1 MAFDRQFLD
10 ELIARNDIVDVVS
23 NYVSLQPRGGSLWG
37 CCPFHSEKTPS
48 FHVLPDKQLCYC
60 FGCKK
65 GGGVI
70 NFIMEEENLSFPDA
84 VRFLARR
91 ANMPVPEEEH
101 SDESRLRSR
110 ILSLNR
116 DAARFYYDQL
126 YSPKGAPVLEYM
138 KNRKITRRNA
148 TNFGLGAS
156 ADEWDGL
163 LTAMRK
169 KGYGDGELLAS
180 GLAIRGKNG
189 GLYDKFRKRLIFPI
203 IDVRGDVLG
212 FGGRIISKDDP
223 GAKYMNTPETIVYS
237 KRRVLYG
244 LNLAKKSKRSNI
256 ILVEGNIDVV
266 MLHQAGFDN
275 ACASMGTA
283 LTTEQLQLLSR
294 YTKEIVLCYDNDDAG
309 KVATQKALT
318 LLNNTD
324 FQVKVLE
331 LPKRLVDG
339 EYIKQDADDFIKF
352 QGKDAFEHLLSGSE
366 SGMDFRMAQLKSKFD
381 LKSDEGRIGFA
392 EAAAGLLSTVP
403 NAVEREIYTV
413 RASEAAGI
421 TPDAMK
427 LEVERARKRARYKE
441 RREQERRDLNPAASA
456 QPRERSIRYT
466 DLRSALAEEGVLR
479 LLTLDDS
486 LFGENP
492 PIREED
498 FSSPLLGR
506 FFTALRAQLRE
517 SGQVNIPALAEFF
530 TSEEISHLIGILQ
543 KPESLKNGAQALSD
557 YCTIILDEAH
567 KRAAVNEDP
576 LMAAMEKNKY
586 MGNGGTPTWKKIS
599 CPAESWRNR
608 PTRCSP
614 RRILRR
620 SSCRRKRKRPQ
631 RPRKR
636 TRIPRRRKSPRRSIP
651 RWMKSWSPP
660 CPRRRCCRAAKSSW
674 RFLPRAKPRASS
686 TPAT

>member
-91 ANMPVPEEEH
+91 VNMPVPEEEH

-138 KNRKITRRNA
+138 KTRKITRRNA
-148 TNFGLGAS
+148 TNFGLGAA

-223 GAKYMNTPETIVYS
+223 GAKYMNTPETVVYS

-275 ACASMGTA
+275 VCASMGTA
-283 LTTEQLQLLSR
+283 LTSEQLQLLSR
-294 YTKEIVLCYDNDDAG
+294 YTKELVLCYDNDDAG

-318 LLNNTD
+318 LLNSTD

-339 EYIKQDADDFIKF
+339 QYIKQDADDFIKF
-352 QGKDAFEHLLSGSE
+352 QGRDAFEHLLSGSE
-366 SGMDFRMAQLKSKFD
+366 SGMDFRMSQLKSKFD

-392 EAAAGLLSTVP
+392 EAAAELLSTVP
-403 NAVEREIYTV
+403 NA
-413 RASEAAGI
+413 
-421 TPDAMK
+421 
-427 LEVERARKRARYKE
+427 VERARKRARYKE
-441 RREQERRDLNPAASA
+441 KREQERRDLNPAVSA

-486 LFGENP
+486 LFGETP
-492 PIREED
+492 PICEED

-506 FFTALRAQLRE
+506 FFTALRAQLAQT
-517 SGQVNIPALAEFF
+517 GQVNIPALAEFF

-543 KPESLKNGAQALSD
+543 KPESLKNGAQALQD
-557 YCTIILDEAH
+557 YCNIILDEAH
-567 KRAAVNEDP
+567 KRAAVDEDP
-576 LMAAMEKNKY
+576 LMAAMEKNKHK
-586 MGNGGTPTWKKIS
+586 GNGGKQTWKKNS
-599 CPAESWRNR
+599 
-608 PTRCSP
+608 
-614 RRILRR
+614 
-620 SSCRRKRKRPQ
+620 
-631 RPRKR
+631 
-636 TRIPRRRKSPRRSIP
+636 
-651 RWMKSWSPP
+651 
-660 CPRRRCCRAAKSSW
+660 
-674 RFLPRAKPRASS
+674 
-686 TPAT
+686 

>member
-138 KNRKITRRNA
+138 KNRKIMRRNA

-256 ILVEGNIDVV
+256 ILVEGNIDV

-441 RREQERRDLNPAASA
+441 KREQERRDLNPAASA

-486 LFGENP
+486 LFGEHP

-586 MGNGGTPTWKKIS
+586 KGNGGKQTWKKNS
-599 CPAESWRNR
+599 
-608 PTRCSP
+608 
-614 RRILRR
+614 
-620 SSCRRKRKRPQ
+620 
-631 RPRKR
+631 
-636 TRIPRRRKSPRRSIP
+636 
-651 RWMKSWSPP
+651 
-660 CPRRRCCRAAKSSW
+660 
-674 RFLPRAKPRASS
+674 
-686 TPAT
+686 

>member
-23 NYVSLQPRGGSLWG
+23 NYVLLQPRGGSLWG

-101 SDESRLRSR
+101 SDESRLHSR

-275 ACASMGTA
+275 VCASMGTA
-283 LTTEQLQLLSR
+283 LTSEQLQLLSR
-294 YTKEIVLCYDNDDAG
+294 YTKELVLCYDNDDAG

-318 LLNNTD
+318 LLNSTD

-339 EYIKQDADDFIKF
+339 QYIKQDADDFIKF
-352 QGKDAFEHLLSGSE
+352 QGRDAFEHLLSGSE
-366 SGMDFRMAQLKSKFD
+366 SGMDFRMSQLKSKFD
-381 LKSDEGRIGFA
+381 LTSDEGRIGYA
-392 EAAAGLLSTVP
+392 EAAAALLAAVP

-441 RREQERRDLNPAASA
+441 KREQERRDLNPAASA

-506 FFTALRAQLRE
+506 FFTALRAQLAQT
-517 SGQVNIPALAEFF
+517 GQVNIPALAEFF

-543 KPESLKNGAQALSD
+543 KPESLKNGAQALQD
-557 YCTIILDEAH
+557 YCNIILDEAH
-567 KRAAVNEDP
+567 KRAAVDEDP
-576 LMAAMEKNKY
+576 LMAAMEKNKHK
-586 MGNGGTPTWKKIS
+586 GNGGKQTWKKNS
-599 CPAESWRNR
+599 
-608 PTRCSP
+608 
-614 RRILRR
+614 
-620 SSCRRKRKRPQ
+620 
-631 RPRKR
+631 
-636 TRIPRRRKSPRRSIP
+636 
-651 RWMKSWSPP
+651 
-660 CPRRRCCRAAKSSW
+660 
-674 RFLPRAKPRASS
+674 
-686 TPAT
+686 

>member
-101 SDESRLRSR
+101 GDESRLRSR

-116 DAARFYYDQL
+116 DAARFYYNQL

-283 LTTEQLQLLSR
+283 LTTEQLQLLNR

-441 RREQERRDLNPAASA
+441 KREQERRDLNPAASA

-543 KPESLKNGAQALSD
+543 KPESIKNGAQALKD
-557 YCTIILDEAH
+557 YCNIILDEAH

-586 MGNGGTPTWKKIS
+586 KGNGGKQTWKKNS
-599 CPAESWRNR
+599 
-608 PTRCSP
+608 
-614 RRILRR
+614 
-620 SSCRRKRKRPQ
+620 
-631 RPRKR
+631 
-636 TRIPRRRKSPRRSIP
+636 
-651 RWMKSWSPP
+651 
-660 CPRRRCCRAAKSSW
+660 
-674 RFLPRAKPRASS
+674 
-686 TPAT
+686 

>member
-1 MAFDRQFLD
+1 MPFDQQFLD

-23 NYVSLQPRGGSLWG
+23 NYVSLQKKGANYFGL
-37 CCPFHSEKTPS
+37 CPFHNEKTGS
-48 FHVLPDKQLCYC
+48 FSVSPDKQICYC

-70 NFIMEEENLSFPDA
+70 NFIMEEEHLSFPDA
-84 VRFLARR
+84 VRFLAKRV
-91 ANMPVPEEEH
+91 NMPVPEEAH
-101 SDESRLRSR
+101 SEESRLRTR
-110 ILSLNR
+110 ILALNR
-116 DAARFYYDQL
+116 DAARFYYEQL
-126 YSPKGAPVLEYM
+126 HSPRGEPVMDYM
-138 KNRKITRRNA
+138 RSRRITQRNA
-148 TNFGLGAS
+148 TNFGLGAA
-156 ADEWDGL
+156 ADEWTL
-163 LTAMRK
+163 LTDAMRR

-189 GLYDKFRKRLIFPI
+189 GLYDKFRRRLIFPI

-244 LNLAKKSKRSNI
+244 LNLAKKSKRGSI

-283 LTTEQLQLLSR
+283 LTSEQLQLLSR

-309 KVATQKALT
+309 KTATQKALT
-318 LLNNTD
+318 LLNSTD

-331 LPKRLVDG
+331 LPRRLVDG
-339 EYIKQDADDFIKF
+339 QYVKQDADDFIKY

-366 SGMDFRMAQLKSKFD
+366 SGMDFRMAQVAAKFD
-381 LKSDEGRIGFA
+381 LKSDEGRIGYA
-392 EAAAGLLSTVP
+392 EAAAALLASVP
-403 NAVEREIYTV
+403 NAVEREIYSV
-413 RASEAAGI
+413 RAAEAARI

-441 RREQERRDLNPAASA
+441 RREQERRDLNPAANA
-456 QPRERSIRYT
+456 QPRERAIRYT

-486 LFGENP
+486 LFAGAP
-492 PIREED
+492 PLRGED

-506 FFTALRAQLRE
+506 FFTALSSQIAH
-517 SGQVNIPALAEFF
+517 SGRVNIGALAGDF
-530 TSEEISHLIGILQ
+530 TAEEVNHLSGILQ
-543 KPESLKNGAQALSD
+543 KPESLKNGAQALRD
-557 YCTIILDEAH
+557 YCNIISDEAH

-576 LMAAMEKNKY
+576 LTAAMEKNKY
-586 MGNGGTPTWKKIS
+586 KGNGGKQ
-599 CPAESWRNR
+599 NG
-608 PTRCSP
+608 
-614 RRILRR
+614 
-620 SSCRRKRKRPQ
+620 
-631 RPRKR
+631 
-636 TRIPRRRKSPRRSIP
+636 
-651 RWMKSWSPP
+651 
-660 CPRRRCCRAAKSSW
+660 
-674 RFLPRAKPRASS
+674 
-686 TPAT
+686 

>member
-1 MAFDRQFLD
+1 
-10 ELIARNDIVDVVS
+10 
-23 NYVSLQPRGGSLWG
+23 
-37 CCPFHSEKTPS
+37 
-48 FHVLPDKQLCYC
+48 
-60 FGCKK
+60 
-65 GGGVI
+65 
-70 NFIMEEENLSFPDA
+70 MEEENLSFPDA

-91 ANMPVPEEEH
+91 VNMPVPEEEH

-126 YSPKGAPVLEYM
+126 YSPKGTPVLEYM

-441 RREQERRDLNPAASA
+441 KREQERRDLNPAASA

-543 KPESLKNGAQALSD
+543 KPESLKNGAQALKD

-586 MGNGGTPTWKKIS
+586 KGNGGKQTWKKNS
-599 CPAESWRNR
+599 
-608 PTRCSP
+608 
-614 RRILRR
+614 
-620 SSCRRKRKRPQ
+620 
-631 RPRKR
+631 
-636 TRIPRRRKSPRRSIP
+636 
-651 RWMKSWSPP
+651 
-660 CPRRRCCRAAKSSW
+660 
-674 RFLPRAKPRASS
+674 
-686 TPAT
+686 

>member
-91 ANMPVPEEEH
+91 VNMPVPEEER

-138 KNRKITRRNA
+138 KTRKITRRNA
-148 TNFGLGAS
+148 TNFGLGAA

-223 GAKYMNTPETIVYS
+223 GAKYMNTPETVVYS

-244 LNLAKKSKRSNI
+244 LNLAKKSKRNNI

-275 ACASMGTA
+275 VCASMGTA
-283 LTTEQLQLLSR
+283 LTSEQLQLLSR
-294 YTKEIVLCYDNDDAG
+294 YTKELVLCYDNDDAG

-318 LLNNTD
+318 LLNSTD

-339 EYIKQDADDFIKF
+339 QYIKQDADDFIKF
-352 QGKDAFEHLLSGSE
+352 QGRDAFEHLLSGSE
-366 SGMDFRMAQLKSKFD
+366 SGMDFRMSQLKSKFD
-381 LKSDEGRIGFA
+381 LTSDEGRIGYA
-392 EAAAGLLSTVP
+392 EEAAALLAAVP

-441 RREQERRDLNPAASA
+441 KREQERRDLNPAASA

-466 DLRSALAEEGVLR
+466 DLRSAIAEEGVLR

-486 LFGENP
+486 LFGETP
-492 PIREED
+492 PICEED

-506 FFTALRAQLRE
+506 FFTALRAQLAQT
-517 SGQVNIPALAEFF
+517 GQVNIPALAEFF

-543 KPESLKNGAQALSD
+543 KPESLKNGAQALQD
-557 YCTIILDEAH
+557 YCNIILDEAH
-567 KRAAVNEDP
+567 KRAAVDEDP
-576 LMAAMEKNKY
+576 LMAAMEKNKHK
-586 MGNGGTPTWKKIS
+586 GNGGKQTWKKNS
-599 CPAESWRNR
+599 
-608 PTRCSP
+608 
-614 RRILRR
+614 
-620 SSCRRKRKRPQ
+620 
-631 RPRKR
+631 
-636 TRIPRRRKSPRRSIP
+636 
-651 RWMKSWSPP
+651 
-660 CPRRRCCRAAKSSW
+660 
-674 RFLPRAKPRASS
+674 
-686 TPAT
+686 

>member
-101 SDESRLRSR
+101 NDESRLRSR

-116 DAARFYYDQL
+116 DAARFYYEQL

-441 RREQERRDLNPAASA
+441 KREQERRDLNPAASA

-506 FFTALRAQLRE
+506 FFTALRTQLRE

-543 KPESLKNGAQALSD
+543 KPESLKNGAQALKD
-557 YCTIILDEAH
+557 YCNIILDEAH

-586 MGNGGTPTWKKIS
+586 KGNGGKQTWKKNS
-599 CPAESWRNR
+599 
-608 PTRCSP
+608 
-614 RRILRR
+614 
-620 SSCRRKRKRPQ
+620 
-631 RPRKR
+631 
-636 TRIPRRRKSPRRSIP
+636 
-651 RWMKSWSPP
+651 
-660 CPRRRCCRAAKSSW
+660 
-674 RFLPRAKPRASS
+674 
-686 TPAT
+686 

>member
-37 CCPFHSEKTPS
+37 C
-48 FHVLPDKQLCYC
+48 
-60 FGCKK
+60 CKK

-223 GAKYMNTPETIVYS
+223 GAKYMNTPETLVYS

-441 RREQERRDLNPAASA
+441 KREQERRDLNPAASA

-543 KPESLKNGAQALSD
+543 KPESLKNGAQALKD

-586 MGNGGTPTWKKIS
+586 KGNGGKQTWKKNS
-599 CPAESWRNR
+599 
-608 PTRCSP
+608 
-614 RRILRR
+614 
-620 SSCRRKRKRPQ
+620 
-631 RPRKR
+631 
-636 TRIPRRRKSPRRSIP
+636 
-651 RWMKSWSPP
+651 
-660 CPRRRCCRAAKSSW
+660 
-674 RFLPRAKPRASS
+674 
-686 TPAT
+686 

>member
-101 SDESRLRSR
+101 SDESQLRSR

-138 KNRKITRRNA
+138 RNRKITRRNA

-441 RREQERRDLNPAASA
+441 KREQERRDLNPAASA

-543 KPESLKNGAQALSD
+543 KPESLKNGAQALKD
-557 YCTIILDEAH
+557 YCNIILDEAH

-586 MGNGGTPTWKKIS
+586 KGNGGKQTWKKNS
-599 CPAESWRNR
+599 
-608 PTRCSP
+608 
-614 RRILRR
+614 
-620 SSCRRKRKRPQ
+620 
-631 RPRKR
+631 
-636 TRIPRRRKSPRRSIP
+636 
-651 RWMKSWSPP
+651 
-660 CPRRRCCRAAKSSW
+660 
-674 RFLPRAKPRASS
+674 
-686 TPAT
+686 

>member
-116 DAARFYYDQL
+116 DAARFYYEQL

-180 GLAIRGKNG
+180 GLAIRGKSG

-212 FGGRIISKDDP
+212 FGGRIISKDDS

-427 LEVERARKRARYKE
+427 LEVRCGREVVCRAWARGRACAKTRPLQGKARAGAAGPESRGVRPAARAVDPLHRPSLGARRRRRAAAFDAGRFPLWRESADPGRGLLLPPPGPVLHGAARTAARERAGEHPSAGGIFHVGGDQPLDRYPAKAGIAQKRHAG
-441 RREQERRDLNPAASA
+441 A
-456 QPRERSIRYT
+456 Q
-466 DLRSALAEEGVLR
+466 R
-479 LLTLDDS
+479 LLHYH
-486 LFGENP
+486 F
-492 PIREED
+492 
-498 FSSPLLGR
+498 
-506 FFTALRAQLRE
+506 
-517 SGQVNIPALAEFF
+517 
-530 TSEEISHLIGILQ
+530 
-543 KPESLKNGAQALSD
+543 
-557 YCTIILDEAH
+557 
-567 KRAAVNEDP
+567 
-576 LMAAMEKNKY
+576 
-586 MGNGGTPTWKKIS
+586 
-599 CPAESWRNR
+599 
-608 PTRCSP
+608 
-614 RRILRR
+614 RR
-620 SSCRRKRKRPQ
+620 SSQARGRQ
-631 RPRKR
+631 
-636 TRIPRRRKSPRRSIP
+636 
-651 RWMKSWSPP
+651 
-660 CPRRRCCRAAKSSW
+660 
-674 RFLPRAKPRASS
+674 
-686 TPAT
+686 

>member
-1 MAFDRQFLD
+1 MAFPQSFLD
-10 ELIARNDIVDVVS
+10 ELVARSDIVDVVGS
-23 NYVSLQPRGGSLWG
+23 YVALTKKGANYFGL
-37 CCPFHSEKTPS
+37 CPFHNEKTGS
-48 FHVLPDKQLCYC
+48 FSVSPDKQIYHC

-70 NFIMEEENLSFPDA
+70 SFIMEEENLSFPDA
-84 VRFLARR
+84 VRFLAKR
-91 ANMPVPEEEH
+91 ANLPVPEEEQGE
-101 SDESRLRSR
+101 SSRLRAR
-110 ILSLNR
+110 LLELNR
-116 DAARFYYDQL
+116 DAARFYYELLHD
-126 YSPKGAPVLEYM
+126 KRGEACAEYL
-138 KNRKITRRNA
+138 NQRRITRRTA
-148 TNFGLGAS
+148 VNFGLGAS

-163 LTAMRK
+163 LTAMSR
-169 KGYGDGELLAS
+169 KGYSKAELLAA
-180 GLAIRGKNG
+180 GLVVQGKG
-189 GLYDKFRKRLIFPI
+189 GSVYDKFRKRLIFPI

-441 RREQERRDLNPAASA
+441 KREQERRDLNPAASA

-543 KPESLKNGAQALSD
+543 KPESLKNGAQALRD
-557 YCTIILDEAH
+557 YCNIILDEAH

-586 MGNGGTPTWKKIS
+586 KGNGGKQTWKKNS
-599 CPAESWRNR
+599 
-608 PTRCSP
+608 
-614 RRILRR
+614 
-620 SSCRRKRKRPQ
+620 
-631 RPRKR
+631 
-636 TRIPRRRKSPRRSIP
+636 
-651 RWMKSWSPP
+651 
-660 CPRRRCCRAAKSSW
+660 
-674 RFLPRAKPRASS
+674 
-686 TPAT
+686 